1 MGFIGRNGA
10 GKSTTLKA
18 LLGLVHPDAG
28 EVTVLGKSFR
38 EEEQYI
44 KERIGVVLGG
54 IDFYPKKKVRL
65 LSDVT
70 RRFYGNWQEEKY
82 RHYLDLFGIDQ
93 EKRVDQLSTGMRVKY
108 MIALALSHDAR
119 LLILDEPTSGL
130 DPVSR
135 SELTELLRR
144 IAADGQ
150 RSVLFSTH
158 ITSDLEK
165 CASHITFIKDGT
177 IQHTGTLADFR
188 QHYDYLRQT
197 GQELTLEDIIV
208 SVERRPLD
216 ENAGTVQRFT
226 NAIARAQRWV
236 AEHTDREVAEA
247 ICGQF
252 PDTDLAVL
260 ERVCARHREIDA
272 WNLTPVMEQAA
283 LERLETVMTT
293 AGQLKQE
300 EWVDF
305 DRLVD
310 NSFAQKAS

>member
-1 MGFIGRNGA
+1 MNALTVKGLCKRYPAFSLENVNFSVPEGAVMGFIGRNGA

-38 EEEQYI
+38 EEERYI

-82 RHYLDLFGIDQ
+82 RHYLDLFGI
-93 EKRVDQLSTGMRVKY
+93 G
-108 MIALALSHDAR
+108 HDAR

-135 SELTELLRR
+135 NELTELLRR

-188 QHYDYLRQT
+188 QHYDYLRQP

-216 ENAGTVQRFT
+216 ENAIV
-226 NAIARAQRWV
+226 
-236 AEHTDREVAEA
+236 
-247 ICGQF
+247 
-252 PDTDLAVL
+252 
-260 ERVCARHREIDA
+260 
-272 WNLTPVMEQAA
+272 
-283 LERLETVMTT
+283 
-293 AGQLKQE
+293 
-300 EWVDF
+300 
-305 DRLVD
+305 
-310 NSFAQKAS
+310 